1 MRLPLLRL
9 LRPKQWVKNAFVFA
23 PLLFAAEFTVLD
35 KSLST
40 LITFAYFCVAA
51 SAAYVVN
58 DIADVEDDRRH
69 PIKRN
74 KRPLAS
80 GALSLTKAKWLLVFL
95 YAVLATGFLWN
106 ADVMLPVIGYVALN
120 VAYSL
125 SLRHIAVLDL
135 FAIALGFVARV
146 VAGALAIGAPL
157 SAWMFI
163 TTLCLALFLAALKRR
178 QELISLGS
186 ESRKVLGQYSVDLVD
201 RFAQI
206 SATGALVFYSIF
218 VLVAKESL
226 VYTVPVVLF
235 GMFRFWFITVRA
247 TSAESPTESM
257 LKDWPLLVTVGIWVG
272 LCGWVLVAGN

>member
-1 MRLPLLRL
+1 
-9 LRPKQWVKNAFVFA
+9 VKNAFVFA
-23 PLLFAAEFTVLD
+23 PLLFAAEFTALD
-35 KSLST
+35 KSISA
-40 LITFAYFCVAA
+40 LITFAYFCIAA

-58 DIADVEDDRRH
+58 DIADVEDDRKH
-69 PIKRN
+69 PIKSN

-80 GALSLTKAKWLLVFL
+80 GAISLTKAKWLLVLL

-106 ADVMLPVIGYVALN
+106 ADVMLPVLGYVALN

-178 QELISLGS
+178 QELLVLGAG
-186 ESRKVLGQYSVDLVD
+186 SRKVLGQYSVELVD

-257 LKDWPLLVTVGIWVG
+257 LKDWPLLITVGIWVG

>member
-1 MRLPLLRL
+1 MRLPVLRV

-23 PLLFAAEFTVLD
+23 PLLFAAEFTSLE
-35 KSLST
+35 KSLSA

-58 DIADVEDDRRH
+58 DIADVEDDRKH
-69 PIKRN
+69 PIKSN
-74 KRPLAS
+74 HRPLAS
-80 GALSLTKAKWLLVFL
+80 GALSLTKAKWWLGFL
-95 YAVLATGFLWN
+95 YAILATGFLWN
-106 ADVMLPVIGYVALN
+106 LDVMLPVVGYVALN
-120 VAYSL
+120 IAYSL

-178 QELISLGS
+178 QELLVLGA
-186 ESRKVLGQYSVDLVD
+186 ESRKVLGQYSIELVD

-206 SATGALVFYSIF
+206 AATGALVFYSIF

-247 TSAESPTESM
+247 SSAQSPTESM
-257 LKDWPLLVTVGIWVG
+257 LKDWPLLATVAIWVG